1 MGTRLEGKVAI
12 ITGATLGL
20 GKAGALAFARE
31 GASVVIC
38 DRGRTPENSQKV
50 LAAAEGLSGEIAYKR
65 CDVMIKEDITA
76 LVQFTVER
84 YGRVDVMV
92 NNAIIDNPGGMLEEV
107 TLEDWEDGLF
117 CHVTAP
123 LLFCKEV
130 VPLMIKQGGGSI
142 INVSSGN
149 ALFGSPSMSSYG
161 PAKAAMINLS
171 MNLAISYGP
180 QGIRANTLTPARM
193 LTEKKYEMLEQS
205 PSEVR
210 RQKFV
215 YPLGSPALPEQVA
228 EVMLFLASD
237 ESAAI
242 TGHNLIADRGVA
254 AFNPLSVPG
263 RLERDLRAELE
274 AQGSEWLKDEM

>member
-1 MGTRLEGKVAI
+1 MGTRLAGKVAI

-38 DRGRTPENSQKV
+38 DRGRTPENAQKV

-84 YGRVDVMV
+84 YGRVNVMV
-92 NNAIIDNPGGMLEEV
+92 NNAIIDNPGGMLEDV
-107 TLEDWEDGLF
+107 TLKDWEEGLF

-123 LLFCKEV
+123 FLFCKEV

-149 ALFGSPSMSSYG
+149 ALFGSPSLSSYG

-171 MNLAISYGP
+171 MNLAIAYGP

-193 LTEKKYEMLEQS
+193 LTEKKYEMLATESERGQKTEICL
-205 PSEVR
+205 PSGQPR
-210 RQKFV
+210 
-215 YPLGSPALPEQVA
+215 
-228 EVMLFLASD
+228 LAG
-237 ESAAI
+237 
-242 TGHNLIADRGVA
+242 TGGRGH
-254 AFNPLSVPG
+254 AFPG
-263 RLERDLRAELE
+263 V
-274 AQGSEWLKDEM
+274 G